1 MKILQILSTGATAL
15 TLFSCGT
22 IDSEQSTMSAAYPKA
37 VAQQV
42 GLWQVTATGGLN
54 CRTDAGTQFP
64 SVYGAMNIGTLLDG
78 MSSKPGVFDSKLD
91 NHGRLWMHVVP
102 RSNVEHTPCYV
113 LAEDRY
119 VKPFITEVGPL
130 SKIEGDLSCQVEIPR
145 SETYAYLETNNNR
158 IYLCSYGPKLIYLSY
173 DKGSSRGT
181 PSLKLVADLS
191 DAIDSATLDTATE
204 ARFQNG
210 AYTYSVSFP
219 RSSSYPVA
227 NLSVTQSGV
236 EFPII
241 LDTPALAF
249 YR

>member
-1 MKILQILSTGATAL
+1 MKVLPNLSTAAIAL
-15 TLFSCGT
+15 TLISCGVAE
-22 IDSEQSTMSAAYPKA
+22 SEHSTTNAAYPKA
-37 VAQQV
+37 KAQQV

-64 SVYGAMNIGTLLDG
+64 SVYGALNVGTLLDG
-78 MSSKPGVFDSKLD
+78 MSSKPGIFDSKLD
-91 NHGRLWMHVVP
+91 NRGRLWMHVVP

-119 VKPFITEVGPL
+119 VKPFVTEIGPL

-145 SETYAYLETNNNR
+145 SETYAFIETKHNR

-173 DKGSSRGT
+173 DKGSSRGQ
-181 PSLKLVADLS
+181 PALKIAADLS
-191 DAIDSATLDTATE
+191 EAIDSATLDTATE
-204 ARFQNG
+204 ARFENG
-210 AYTYSVSFP
+210 AFTYSVSFP
-219 RSSSYPVA
+219 RSSVYPVA
-227 NLSVTQSGV
+227 NLLVTQSGV